1 MAGRRDAAGAARA
14 AAGAV
19 LGLVQEWL
27 AEERLAGSRL
37 VVVTRGA
44 VAAGPGEG
52 VADLA
57 GAAVWGLV
65 RSAQSENPGRL
76 VLADLPAAGGWP
88 ARMRRGAGG
97 GAGVRGAGA
106 GGPGRARCSGGGWRA
121 RLRGCWSRRTAAAR
135 GGWTSPSGARWTA
148 WRWWRARRRRR
159 RWRPGRCGSRSA
171 RPG

>member
-1 MAGRRDAAGAARA
+1 M
-14 AAGAV
+14 

-27 AEERLAGSRL
+27 GEERLAGSRL

-76 VLADLPAAGGWP
+76 VLADLPVAGLDG
-88 ARMRRGAGG
+88 RMRPGAGG
-97 GAGVRGAGA
+97 GAGRSGEPEVAIRGGAVLGPAAGPARLA
-106 GGPGRARCSGGGWRA
+106 GWRCRPGGRAV
-121 RLRGCWSRRTAAAR
+121 AA
-135 GGWTSPSGARWTA
+135 
-148 WRWWRARRRRR
+148 
-159 RWRPGRCGSRSA
+159 GR
-171 RPG
+171 